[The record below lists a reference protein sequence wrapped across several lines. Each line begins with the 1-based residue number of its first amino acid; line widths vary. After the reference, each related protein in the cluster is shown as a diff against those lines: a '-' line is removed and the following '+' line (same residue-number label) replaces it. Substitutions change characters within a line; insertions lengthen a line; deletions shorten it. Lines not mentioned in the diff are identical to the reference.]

1 MAAMTGYD
9 ADTKGASSLTDT
21 DRLFFLMEEVTRR
34 LRRTADSSVGTIRAH
49 ADAMEYIGLSFGA
62 PGMTQTELARELKL
76 ERASIGQTID
86 RLEELELVERRRREE
101 RQARLAGSFTPCRNR
116 ATSQDAS
123 RS

>member
-1 MAAMTGYD
+1 
-9 ADTKGASSLTDT
+9 
-21 DRLFFLMEEVTRR
+21 
-34 LRRTADSSVGTIRAH
+34 
-49 ADAMEYIGLSFGA
+49 
-62 PGMTQTELARELKL
+62 MTQTELARELKL

-123 RS
+123 RSWCNVCSLARGDPFWGTGALTRIAG